1 MRLGALQGAT
11 GMKSL
16 DFALILKTTESNIR
30 MKMNDMRNVTSTE
43 EARLTPIRNLI
54 DWDFVLKGEAPA
66 HTFSDAELKRFKDK
80 RSELLSRLPDLN
92 YKISTLDHT
101 MPRLRKQR
109 TTVANLLT
117 KEEVQKD
124 DTLLRVFEFT
134 RLALE
139 DRYGRESK
147 KYFELKLKINE
158 INANIQLLEQWL
170 QEAGTT
176 FD

>member
-1 MRLGALQGAT
+1 MKLGALQGAT
-11 GMKSL
+11 GMNSL
-16 DFALILKTTESNIR
+16 DFALILKTSESNIR
-30 MKMNDMRNVTSTE
+30 MKMSDVRNVTASE
-43 EARLTPIRNLI
+43 AARLTPIRNLI
-54 DWDFVLKGEAPA
+54 DWDFVLNGEAPA
-66 HTFSDAELKRFKDK
+66 HTFSDAELKRFKEK
-80 RSELLSRLPDLN
+80 RSDLLMRLPDLN
-92 YKISTLDHT
+92 YKLSTLDRS

-124 DTLLRVFEFT
+124 ATLRGVFEFT

-147 KYFELKLKINE
+147 KYFDLKLKINE

-170 QEAGTT
+170 LEAGATL
-176 FD
+176 D